1 MDSGNSNHG
10 SPSKRQRLTPRAHEL
25 GVMRMSTD
33 NGSAS
38 FLGSSSGIHFI
49 RVVYNAF
56 ARRSALLNRPQQPSK
71 NTQVPG
77 EDDQLHH
84 QHHQYRPDLWL
95 PDELDLQAPSTS
107 FSFDNLVQ
115 WTRGYF
121 QNWHPIFPFCSG
133 PALLII
139 LELIS
144 CDGFSSLS
152 VADAIL
158 VRSIISITLMDR
170 RQANSSSSQIPVPSV
185 LVFRSVHQAMES
197 LHALFCE
204 PPTIPILQA
213 AFSVQLFLTS
223 LLRLNA
229 ASRVGGAIIRTAFH
243 LGLHRCPVRYSGF
256 SPQETSTRRRLFWS
270 IYCLERYLSQALG
283 IPLGIRDDDID
294 VCYPNA
300 EVHGPAAE
308 EDHKLRLL
316 GHLAKFAQVR
326 GRIIELRN
334 KSINHR
340 EGFMDATQ
348 VHGELTQWWNEVYDD
363 VYPVEPDEND
373 TLSSATIAPFH
384 SLLLTILRHEAIISM
399 NRPLLAAEASSPEY
413 RTALQICIESSRSLL
428 TTLRQY
434 LSGSPGSSIPLIW
447 PSFTWAVWMSCL
459 ILIYAA
465 WEGEF
470 PTSSAS
476 RYAKSG
482 LFILQNLSRRG
493 NTWPQTCMEAIH
505 DLDSA
510 LTTPEQQTLSVLDT
524 ADPRSKDK
532 DPATT
537 TSSDAL
543 DPGIPFE
550 MSQNRLQNQRAPST
564 PALGETLQSATPL
577 PSTITSSQWS
587 NSSLIFGNQAM
598 NNPGVTASGLGLGLG
613 LPDLSIGN
621 GTGGEEPLGI
631 GDLWSLADG
640 PWLIHESFDLAENW
654 NIPYNPDLA

>member
-10 SPSKRQRLTPRAHEL
+10 SPSKRQKLTPRTHEL

-71 NTQVPG
+71 DTQVPG
-77 EDDQLHH
+77 EDDQLQH

-95 PDELDLQAPSTS
+95 PHELKPQALTTS
-107 FSFDNLVQ
+107 YSFDSLVQ

-121 QNWHPIFPFCSG
+121 HNWHPMFPFCSG
-133 PALLII
+133 PAFLII

-144 CDGFSSLS
+144 RDGFSSLS
-152 VADAIL
+152 AADGIL
-158 VRSIISITLMDR
+158 VRSIISISLMDR
-170 RQANSSSSQIPVPSV
+170 RQDSSPSSQIPVPSA

-213 AFSVQLFLTS
+213 AFSVQIFLTS

-243 LGLHRCPVRYSGF
+243 LGLHRCSVRFSGF
-256 SPQETSTRRRLFWS
+256 SSEEAATRRRLFWS

-300 EVHGPAAE
+300 EMHGPAAE
-308 EDHKLRLL
+308 KDHRLRLL
-316 GHLAKFAQVR
+316 GHLARFARVR

-334 KSINHR
+334 KSILHR
-340 EGFMDATQ
+340 EELIDATQ

-363 VYPVEPDEND
+363 VYPVEPDEGNAH
-373 TLSSATIAPFH
+373 SPSIIAPFH
-384 SLLLTILRHEAIISM
+384 SLLLTILRHEAIIAM

-434 LSGSPGSSIPLIW
+434 LSGPSGSSIPLIW

-465 WEGEF
+465 WESEF
-470 PTSSAS
+470 PASLAS
-476 RYAKSG
+476 RYAKNG
-482 LFILQNLSRRG
+482 LCILQNLSRRG
-493 NTWPQTCMEAIH
+493 NTWPQTCIEAIR

-510 LTTPEQQTLSVLDT
+510 LSAPEQQAPSILDT
-524 ADPRSKDK
+524 TNSRTKDK
-532 DPATT
+532 DSATA
-537 TSSDAL
+537 TSEAIDS
-543 DPGIPFE
+543 GIPFGTP
-550 MSQNRLQNQRAPST
+550 QHHHHQQQPTNPT
-564 PALGETLQSATPL
+564 PAPGDALLQGATPL
-577 PSTITSSQWS
+577 PSAVTGNQWS

-598 NNPGVTASGLGLGLG
+598 NNLGTGLGLG
-613 LPDLSIGN
+613 LPDFSIGEEGN
-621 GTGGEEPLGI
+621 ATGGEETFGI

-640 PWLIHESFDLAENW
+640 PWLIHENFDLAENS
-654 NIPYNPDLA
+654 NIPYNPDVV

>member
-25 GVMRMSTD
+25 GVMRMSND

-56 ARRSALLNRPQQPSK
+56 ARRSALLNRPQQQSK
-71 NTQVPG
+71 DTRVPG
-77 EDDQLHH
+77 EDDQLHQQH
-84 QHHQYRPDLWL
+84 QQHRHDLWL
-95 PDELDLQAPSTS
+95 PHELDLRPSLAS

-121 QNWHPIFPFCSG
+121 QNWHPIFPFCPG

-144 CDGFSSLS
+144 CGGFRSLS
-152 VADAIL
+152 AADGVL

-170 RQANSSSSQIPVPSV
+170 RQANASGHQLPVPSA
-185 LVFRSVHQAMES
+185 LVFHSVHQAMES

-243 LGLHRCPVRYSGF
+243 LGLHRCPVRFSGF

-300 EVHGPAAE
+300 EMHGPATE
-308 EDHKLRLL
+308 EDHRLRLL
-316 GHLAKFAQVR
+316 GHLAKFARVR

-334 KSINHR
+334 KSIIHR
-340 EGFMDATQ
+340 EELIDATQ
-348 VHGELTQWWNEVYDD
+348 VNGELTKWWNEVYDD
-363 VYPVEPDEND
+363 VYPVEPVESGA
-373 TLSSATIAPFH
+373 LSSATIAPFH
-384 SLLLTILRHEAIISM
+384 SLLLTILRHEAIIAM

-413 RTALQICIESSRSLL
+413 RTALQICIESSRYLL
-428 TTLRQY
+428 TALRQY
-434 LSGSPGSSIPLIW
+434 LSSPSGSPIPLIW

-482 LFILQNLSRRG
+482 LSILENLSRRG
-493 NTWPQTCMEAIH
+493 NTWPQTCIEAIR

-510 LTTPEQQTLSVLDT
+510 LTTPEQQTPSVLDAT
-524 ADPRSKDK
+524 DPKSKDK
-532 DPATT
+532 DPA
-537 TSSDAL
+537 SDAL
-543 DPGIPFE
+543 DQGIPFE
-550 MSQNRLQNQRAPST
+550 TSQHNLQQQQPPST
-564 PALGETLQSATPL
+564 PAPGDTLLQSATPL
-577 PSTITSSQWS
+577 PSAVTGNQWS

-598 NNPGVTASGLGLGLG
+598 NNLGATASGLGLGLG
-613 LPDLSIGN
+613 PGLPDFSV
-621 GTGGEEPLGI
+621 GGEEAFGI

-640 PWLIHESFDLAENW
+640 PWLIHESFDLAENLHV
-654 NIPYNPDLA
+654 PYNPDLV

>member
-10 SPSKRQRLTPRAHEL
+10 SPTKRQRLTPRAHEL
-25 GVMRMSTD
+25 GVMRMPSD

-71 NTQVPG
+71 DTQVPG

-84 QHHQYRPDLWL
+84 QHHQSRPDLWL
-95 PDELDLQAPSTS
+95 PHELDLRTSSAS

-144 CDGFSSLS
+144 RDGFSNLS
-152 VADAIL
+152 AADGVL
-158 VRSIISITLMDR
+158 VRSIVSITLMDR
-170 RQANSSSSQIPVPSV
+170 RQANSPASLMPVPSA

-243 LGLHRCPVRYSGF
+243 LGLHRCPVRFSGF
-256 SPQETSTRRRLFWS
+256 SPQETSSRRRLFWS

-294 VCYPNA
+294 VCYPNS
-300 EVHGPAAE
+300 EMHGPETE
-308 EDHKLRLL
+308 EDHRLRLL
-316 GHLAKFAQVR
+316 GYLAKFARVR

-334 KSINHR
+334 KSIIHR
-340 EGFMDATQ
+340 EELIDATQ

-363 VYPVEPDEND
+363 VYPVEPDED
-373 TLSSATIAPFH
+373 DALSSATVAPFH
-384 SLLLTILRHEAIISM
+384 SLLLKVLRHEAIIAM

-413 RTALQICIESSRSLL
+413 RTALQICIESSRCLL
-428 TTLRQY
+428 TALRQY
-434 LSGSPGSSIPLIW
+434 PAGSAGSPIPLIW

-482 LFILQNLSRRG
+482 LSILQNLSRRG
-493 NTWPQTCMEAIH
+493 NTWPQTCIEAIR

-510 LTTPEQQTLSVLDT
+510 LTTPEQRAPSVLD
-524 ADPRSKDK
+524 AIGPKPNDK
-532 DPATT
+532 DPT
-537 TSSDAL
+537 SDAL

-550 MSQNRLQNQRAPST
+550 TSQHHQIQQHLSST
-564 PALGETLQSATPL
+564 PIPGDTLLQSANSL
-577 PSTITSSQWS
+577 PPALTSNQWS
-587 NSSLIFGNQAM
+587 NPSLIFGNQAM
-598 NNPGVTASGLGLGLG
+598 NNLGATASGLGLGLG
-613 LPDLSIGN
+613 LPDFSVGGN
-621 GTGGEEPLGI
+621 GTGGEETFGI

-640 PWLIHESFDLAENW
+640 PWLIHESFDLAENL
-654 NIPYNPDLA
+654 NVPYNPDLV